1 VRDEGRSRG
10 IYAAGDLPAAGLAIG
25 CLHVSNEGKQMEKL
39 QQQLELIRRGTAEI
53 FPEEEL
59 IAKLERAIETGK
71 PLRVKLGIDPST
83 KDIHLGH
90 TVVLH
95 KLRQFQ
101 ELGHKAVLIIGD
113 GTGLVGDP
121 SGRDKTRP
129 QLTPEEIEENA
140 KTYLEQVGKVLM
152 RDEGRGK
159 REEEISLPSPLTP
172 HPLLEIVRNG
182 DWFRKMTFFDFV
194 RLASKI
200 TVARVLERDDFAER
214 FKKKVPISLHELIYP
229 VMQGYDSVMV
239 KSDIELGG
247 TDQKYN
253 LLVGRD
259 LQRDE
264 GQEPQVCITV
274 PLLIGTDGKQKM
286 SKSYDN
292 YIGVTEPAKTM
303 FDKIVSIPDS
313 LMRDY
318 FILLTDFPMQEVD
331 RFLRNL
337 EPLYAKRQFL
347 APNILSRYYPPD
359 IVNAV
364 FHRHY
369 GTTILESPIGDRIA
383 QTAVISAAELKDGK
397 IWIVRLVKATGFVK
411 SNSEARQKIIE
422 GAVTLNGEKI
432 TDPDAELSVKEGD
445 IVKVG
450 KKRLAVVKIETADKH
465 G

>member
-1 VRDEGRSRG
+1 
-10 IYAAGDLPAAGLAIG
+10 
-25 CLHVSNEGKQMEKL
+25 MENL
-39 QQQLELIRRGTAEI
+39 QKQLELIKRGTAEI

-59 IAKLERAIETGK
+59 IVKLERSIETGK

-140 KTYLEQVGKVLM
+140 KTYLEQVRKVLLM
-152 RDEGRGK
+152 DK
-159 REEEISLPSPLTP
+159 DK
-172 HPLLEIVRNG
+172 LEIVKNG
-182 DWFRKMTFFDFV
+182 DWFRKMTFFDLV

-239 KSDIELGG
+239 NSDIELGG

-264 GQEPQVCITV
+264 GQEPQICITL

-303 FDKIVSIPDS
+303 FDKILSIPDS
-313 LMRDY
+313 LARDY
-318 FILLTDFPMQEVD
+318 ALLLTNGDVTSFEALLSQDPAGTKALLALKIVEQYWGQEAAQHVSEADASLSLLRKASVD
-331 RFLRNL
+331 VSSL
-337 EPLYAKRQFL
+337 EFKM
-347 APNILSRYYPPD
+347 
-359 IVNAV
+359 
-364 FHRHY
+364 FHWRM
-369 GTTILESPIGDRIA
+369 GEFA
-383 QTAVISAAELKDGK
+383 QKAVISKSDLKDGK
-397 IWIVRLVKATGFVK
+397 VWIVRLVKATGFVK

-432 TDPDAELSVKEGD
+432 TDPESEVPVKEGD
-445 IVKVG
+445 IIKLG
-450 KKRLAVVKIETADKH
+450 KKRLAVVKIETTDKH